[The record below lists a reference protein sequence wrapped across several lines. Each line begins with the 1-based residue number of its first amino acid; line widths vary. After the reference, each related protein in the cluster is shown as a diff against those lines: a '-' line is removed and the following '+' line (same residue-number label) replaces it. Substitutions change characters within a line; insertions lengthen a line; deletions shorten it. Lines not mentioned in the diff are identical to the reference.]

1 MGDEL
6 IHEEQNSHKRRRLA
20 SFFRRFARRLGRDE
34 TVPIDENQ
42 NVAVEVPEEPGLRVE
57 LERGDGTVTLSLEL
71 EWEAAM
77 GAVETDVVASK
88 ARFEVYED
96 VGDEYRWRLVH
107 DNGNI
112 IADGSEG
119 YTSKQGARQ
128 GLESVRSHAS
138 GAYIVDRSDTAEAP
152 DEGGSDALFELYE
165 DEGEQW
171 RWRLV
176 HENGNIIADG
186 SQGYSSKQ
194 KAQQG
199 LASVQTNTTGAPVV
213 ELESSPPR

>member
-6 IHEEQNSHKRRRLA
+6 IYEEQSSRKRRRLA
-20 SFFRRFARRLGRDE
+20 SFFDRFARRLRRGE
-34 TVPIDENQ
+34 TVPIDEDQ
-42 NVAVEVPEEPGLRVE
+42 NVTVAVPEESELTVE
-57 LERGDGTVTLSLEL
+57 LDREDGTVTLGLEL
-71 EWEAAM
+71 DWEEAS

-88 ARFEVYED
+88 ARFEVYEGA
-96 VGDEYRWRLVH
+96 GDEYRWRLVH
-107 DNGNI
+107 RNGNI

-119 YTSKQGARQ
+119 YASKQKAKQ
-128 GLESVRSHAS
+128 GLEGVRTNAS
-138 GAYIVDRSDTAEAP
+138 GAYIVDQSNAEDAP
-152 DEGGSDALFELYE
+152 EEGGSNALFTLYE

-176 HENGNIIADG
+176 HRNGNIIAEG

-194 KAQQG
+194 KARQG

-213 ELESSPPR
+213 EPE

>member
-20 SFFRRFARRLGRDE
+20 SFFRRFARRLGRND

-42 NVAVEVPEEPGLRVE
+42 NVAVEVPEEPGLKVE

-107 DNGNI
+107 
-112 IADGSEG
+112 
-119 YTSKQGARQ
+119 
-128 GLESVRSHAS
+128 
-138 GAYIVDRSDTAEAP
+138 
-152 DEGGSDALFELYE
+152 
-165 DEGEQW
+165 
-171 RWRLV
+171 
-176 HENGNIIADG
+176 ENGNIIADG